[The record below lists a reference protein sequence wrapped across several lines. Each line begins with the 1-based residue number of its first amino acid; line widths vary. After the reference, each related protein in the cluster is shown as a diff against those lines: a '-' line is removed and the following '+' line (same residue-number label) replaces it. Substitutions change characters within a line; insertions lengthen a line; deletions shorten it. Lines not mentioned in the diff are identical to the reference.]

1 MMRRLLMFM
10 GIVVMMSSVSAP
22 TALAATNCNSGFLT
36 FPAWYD
42 GLTDSN
48 CEIKEIGQGKT
59 SLRNFTARIILNITE
74 IVLQLVAYASL
85 VFVIVGGFRYMI
97 AAGSP
102 DGMTTAKKTIT
113 NALIGLVISIFSVAI
128 VNLAGGLF

>member
-1 MMRRLLMFM
+1 MIRRILMFM
-10 GIVVMMSSVSAP
+10 GILVMMSSVSAP
-22 TALAATNCNSGFLT
+22 AALAAPKCNSGFLT

-59 SLRNFTARIILNITE
+59 SLRNFAARIILNITE
-74 IVLQLVAYASL
+74 IILQLVAYASL
-85 VFVIVGGFRYMI
+85 IFVIVGGFRYMV

-102 DGMTTAKKTIT
+102 DGMAAAKKTIT
-113 NALIGLVISIFSVAI
+113 NALIGLIISIFSVAI
-128 VNLAGGLF
+128 VNAAGGLF

>member
-1 MMRRLLMFM
+1 MMRRLILFM
-10 GIVVMMSSVSAP
+10 GIITLMSGVSAP
-22 TALAATNCNSGFLT
+22 AAQAACTSSFLT

-42 GLTDSN
+42 GLIDNNS
-48 CEIKEIGQGKT
+48 CEIKKIGQGEN
-59 SLRNFTARIILNITE
+59 SLRDFIARIVLNITE

-85 VFVIVGGFRYMI
+85 VFVIIGGFRYMI
-97 AAGSP
+97 STGSP

-128 VNLAGGLF
+128 VNMAGGLF